1 MSAQLL
7 GVGSVIDQHLDPRD
21 VVAYVDGVATAA
33 ERARIEAHL
42 ATCAECR
49 AEVSEVPRI
58 IATAPRARASRRRLI
73 ISAAGIAAMLLV
85 FFWPHPDTDRRL
97 PRHRGSGVTTTIA
110 PGVIAPPGAAA
121 TAGSF
126 TWSAVPHGSQYVV
139 RVFDPDG
146 SVVWQGRTRD
156 TVLTPPPEI
165 GLRVGRPYYWKIEA
179 QTGFDRSTSSDLVEF
194 SIRDHRRQ

>member
-1 MSAQLL
+1 
-7 GVGSVIDQHLDPRD
+7 VIDQHLDPRD

-33 ERARIEAHL
+33 ERGRIEAHL

-58 IATAPRARASRRRLI
+58 IATAPRARTSRRRLI

-85 FFWPHPDTDRRL
+85 FFWPHPDTDRPL
-97 PRHRGSGVTTTIA
+97 PRHRESAITTTIA
-110 PGVIAPPGAAA
+110 PVLIAPLGAVASA
-121 TAGSF
+121 SSF
-126 TWSAVPHGSQYVV
+126 TWSAVPHASQYVV

-194 SIRDHRRQ
+194 SIRDQRRQ